1 MIFSKSFGYA
11 LRGILYVSAMNDEN
25 RRISIDEM
33 ADQLTVPRYFLGKIM
48 KKVVKSGIIDSTRGQ
63 QGGFFIN
70 KQTLQTPLSKLILLM
85 EGKEYFQTCILN
97 FGHCNAGNPC
107 PLHSRV
113 EKFKSEIQAIYYDTT
128 IEDLLKDNKPSFIRS
143 IATIGH
149 K

>member
-1 MIFSKSFGYA
+1 MVFSKSFGYA

-33 ADQLTVPRYFLGKIM
+33 AEQLAVPRYFLGKIM
-48 KKVVKSGIIDSTRGQ
+48 KNVVKSGIIDSTRGQ

-70 KQTLQTPLSKLILLM
+70 KQTLQTPLSKLVLLM
-85 EGKEYFQTCILN
+85 EGREYFQTCILN
-97 FGHCNAGNPC
+97 FGHCNAVNPC

-113 EKFKSEIQAIYYDTT
+113 EKFRAEIQAIYHDTT
-128 IEDLLKDNKPSFIRS
+128 IGDLLKSNKPSFIKS
-143 IATIGH
+143 IATIEH